1 MSAIKGLFKDTAIYG
16 ISSIVG
22 RFLNWC
28 LVPLYTYVLS
38 SSADY
43 GIVTNLYAWT
53 ALMMVI
59 LTYGMET
66 GMFRFMSDEKEDA
79 NTVYKTALTSLFTTS
94 LVFVVLCTVFI
105 QPISQ
110 ALGYE
115 HYPEFVGMMVL
126 ITAMDAF
133 DCIPFAYLR
142 YKKQPIRFA
151 IIKFV
156 MIFANIGMNLFF
168 LLLCPYLWREAPS
181 LIDWFYRPD
190 YQVGYIFVANLIST
204 LIVTLVL
211 LPYVFQG
218 KYAFKWT
225 LLKRMMY
232 YSLPLL
238 MLGVVGIMNQTI
250 DKILFPY
257 LYESKEVAVG
267 QLGIYGACFK
277 VAMVMMMF
285 SQAFR
290 YAYEPFVFDK
300 SRSAGKEQMYADTMK
315 YYVIT
320 SLLICLGMIL
330 FIDVIKLLIHESY
343 WSGLIIVPIVLFSY
357 LFQGIY
363 SNLSIWYK
371 LTDKT
376 YYGFIISSIGLVIN
390 VSLLWFLVP
399 RYGLIGAGFASFG
412 AFFTMMLI
420 SYLLGCKY
428 MPLPY
433 DLVKFA
439 KYLLL
444 TLILMGINYW
454 VETPFV
460 WANYLI
466 KIGLLMVFLVY
477 MVRTDLP
484 LSTLPFIG
492 KYVKR
497 LNN

>member
-38 SSADY
+38 SSAQY

-53 ALMMVI
+53 ALMMVV

-66 GMFRFMSDEKEDA
+66 GMFRFMSDDRYNP
-79 NTVYKTALTSLFTTS
+79 NTVYKTALVSLFTTS
-94 LVFVVLCTVFI
+94 LLFVTLCTLFI
-105 QPISQ
+105 NPIAT
-110 ALGYE
+110 ALGYQ
-115 HYPEFVGMMVL
+115 HYPEFVGMMVF

-142 YKKQPIRFA
+142 YKKRPMMFA
-151 IIKFV
+151 AIKFV

-168 LLLCPYLWREAPS
+168 LLLCPYLWEKAPQW
-181 LIDWFYRPD
+181 IDWFYRPD

-204 LIVTLVL
+204 VLVTLVL

-218 KYAFKWT
+218 KFAFDAR
-225 LLKRMMY
+225 LLKRMLH

-250 DKILFPY
+250 DKILFPF
-257 LYESKEVAVG
+257 LFESKEVAVS

-300 SRSAGKEQMYADTMK
+300 SRSVGKEQMYADTMK

-330 FIDVIKLLIHESY
+330 FIDVIKLLIHQSY
-343 WSGLIIVPIVLFSY
+343 WSGLVVVPIVLFSY

-390 VSLLWFLVP
+390 VLLLWFLVP
-399 RYGLIGAGFASFG
+399 IWGLIGAGFASFG

-433 DLVKFA
+433 DLRKFGT
-439 KYLLL
+439 YVLL
-444 TLILMGINYW
+444 TIALLVINHFAVTPLVW
-454 VETPFV
+454 V
-460 WANYLI
+460 NYLI
-466 KIGLLMVFLVY
+466 KAALLFIFVAYLVKK
-477 MVRTDLP
+477 DLP
-484 LSTLPFIG
+484 LATLPFIG
-492 KYVKR
+492 KYFK
-497 LNN
+497 

>member
-1 MSAIKGLFKDTAIYG
+1 MSAIKNLFKDTAIYG

-53 ALMMVI
+53 ALMMVV

-66 GMFRFMSDEKEDA
+66 GMFRFMSKDTEQPT
-79 NTVYKTALTSLFTTS
+79 TVYKTALTSLFATS
-94 LVFVVLCTVFI
+94 MVFVAICLLFI
-105 QPISQ
+105 HPI
-110 ALGYE
+110 AGTLGYE
-115 HYPEFVGMMVL
+115 KYPEFVAMMVC

-142 YKKQPIRFA
+142 YKKRPVLFA
-151 IIKFV
+151 VIKFV

-168 LLLCPYLWREAPS
+168 LLLCPYLHEHYPAWV
-181 LIDWFYRPD
+181 DWFYRPD
-190 YQVGYIFVANLIST
+190 YQVGYIFIANFIST
-204 LIVTLVL
+204 LVVTLVL
-211 LPYVFQG
+211 LPYVFEG
-218 KYAFKWT
+218 KYSFSFS
-225 LLKRMMY
+225 LLKRMLV
-232 YSLPLL
+232 YSMPLL
-238 MLGVVGIMNQTI
+238 MLGVVGIMNQTV

-257 LYESKEVAVG
+257 LFENHEVAVS

-300 SRSAGKEQMYADTMK
+300 SRSVGKEQMYADTMK
-315 YYVIT
+315 YYVLT

-343 WSGLIIVPIVLFSY
+343 WSGLVVVPIVLFSY

-376 YYGFIISSIGLVIN
+376 YYGFIISSVGLLIN
-390 VSLLWFLVP
+390 VALLWFLVP
-399 RYGLIGAGFASFG
+399 MFGLVGAGCASFG

-420 SYLLGCKY
+420 SYLLGNKY

-433 DLVKFA
+433 DLVKFG
-439 KYLLL
+439 KYIALTLVLLAINKWAMTPFLVVNYVIKVALLL
-444 TLILMGINYW
+444 
-454 VETPFV
+454 
-460 WANYLI
+460 
-466 KIGLLMVFLVY
+466 VFMVY

-484 LSTLPFIG
+484 LYSLPIIG
-492 KYVKR
+492 KYFKK
-497 LNN
+497 

>member
-1 MSAIKGLFKDTAIYG
+1 MSVVKGLFKDTAIYG
-16 ISSIVG
+16 ISSILG

-66 GMFRFMSDEKEDA
+66 GMFRFMSDANENP
-79 NTVYKTALTSLFTTS
+79 NTVYKTALTSLFGTS
-94 LVFVVLCTVFI
+94 LIFVTVCMAFI
-105 QPISQ
+105 HPIAQS
-110 ALGYE
+110 LGYE
-115 HYPEFVGMMVL
+115 QYPEFVGMMVL

-142 YKKQPIRFA
+142 YKKRPISFA
-151 IIKFV
+151 VIKFV
-156 MIFANIGMNLFF
+156 MIFANIIMNLFF
-168 LLLCPYLWREAPS
+168 LLLCPYLWETAPQ
-181 LIDWFYRPD
+181 LIDWFYVPN
-190 YQVGYIFVANLIST
+190 YQVGYIFIANLIST
-204 LIVTLVL
+204 LTVTLVL
-211 LPYVFQG
+211 MPYVFKD
-218 KYAFKWT
+218 KYAFDAR
-225 LLKRMMY
+225 LLKKMLH

-300 SRSAGKEQMYADTMK
+300 SRSVGKEQMYADTMK

-343 WSGLIIVPIVLFSY
+343 WGGLVIVPIVLFSY

-376 YYGFIISSIGLVIN
+376 YYGFIISTIGLVIN
-390 VSLLWFLVP
+390 VLLLWFLVP
-399 RYGLIGAGFASFG
+399 LWGLIGAGFASFG
-412 AFFTMMLI
+412 AFFTMMMI

-433 DLVKFA
+433 DLRKIGL
-439 KYLLL
+439 YLLL
-444 TLILMGINYW
+444 TLVLLAINHWAVTPYVWLNYGIKTILLF
-454 VETPFV
+454 TFV
-460 WANYLI
+460 AYLV
-466 KIGLLMVFLVY
+466 K
-477 MVRTDLP
+477 TDLP
-484 LSTLPFIG
+484 LSSLPFVG
-492 KYVKR
+492 KYFKR
-497 LNN
+497 H

>member
-66 GMFRFMSDEKEDA
+66 GMFRFMSDEKY
-79 NTVYKTALTSLFTTS
+79 NPNVVYKTALVSLFTTS
-94 LVFVVLCTVFI
+94 LLFVVLCTVFI
-105 QPISQ
+105 NPI
-110 ALGYE
+110 ANTLGYH
-115 HYPEFVGMMVL
+115 HYPEFVGMMVC

-142 YKKQPIRFA
+142 YKKRPLMFA
-151 IIKFV
+151 AIKFV

-168 LLLCPYLWREAPS
+168 LLLCPYLWNKAPY

-190 YQVGYIFVANLIST
+190 YQVGYIFVANFIST

-218 KYAFKWT
+218 KFAFDAK
-225 LLKRMMY
+225 LLKRMLH

-250 DKILFPY
+250 DKILFPF
-257 LYESKEVAVG
+257 LFESKEVAVS

-300 SRSAGKEQMYADTMK
+300 SRSVGKEQMYADTMK

-330 FIDVIKLLIHESY
+330 FIDVIKLLIHQSY
-343 WSGLIIVPIVLFSY
+343 WSGLVVVPIVLFSY

-376 YYGFIISSIGLVIN
+376 YYGFIISSIGLLIN
-390 VSLLWFLVP
+390 VLLLWFLVP
-399 RYGLIGAGFASFG
+399 MWGIVGAGFASFG
-412 AFFTMMLI
+412 AFFTMMVI

-433 DLVKFA
+433 NVPKLC

-444 TLILMGINYW
+444 TIGLLAVNYW
-454 VETPFV
+454 AQTPFE
-460 WANYLI
+460 WANYMI
-466 KIGLLMVFLVY
+466 KIGLMLVFIVY
-477 MVRTDLP
+477 LVRTDLP

-492 KYVKR
+492 KYFKR
-497 LNN
+497 H

>member
-66 GMFRFMSDEKEDA
+66 GMFRFMSDANEQP
-79 NTVYKTALTSLFTTS
+79 NTVYKTALVSLFSTS
-94 LVFVVLCTVFI
+94 ALFVVLCTVFI
-105 QPISQ
+105 NPLAN

-115 HYPEFVGMMVL
+115 KYPEFVGMMVF

-142 YKKQPIRFA
+142 YKKRPITFA
-151 IIKFV
+151 IIKFI

-168 LLLCPYLWREAPS
+168 LLLCPYLHNNAPE
-181 LIDWFYRPD
+181 LVDWFYKPN
-190 YQVGYIFVANLIST
+190 YQVGYIFIANFIST
-204 LIVTLVL
+204 LLVTLVL
-211 LPYVFQG
+211 LPYVF
-218 KYAFKWT
+218 KESFAFSWH
-225 LLKRMMY
+225 LLKRMLH
-232 YSLPLL
+232 YSMPLL

-257 LYESKEVAVG
+257 LFENHDVAVA

-300 SRSAGKEQMYADTMK
+300 SRSVGKEQMYADTMK
-315 YYVIT
+315 YYVLT

-330 FIDVIKLLIHESY
+330 FIDVIKILIHESY
-343 WSGLIIVPIVLFSY
+343 WSGLVVVPIVLFSY

-376 YYGFIISSIGLVIN
+376 YYGFVISSIGLIIN
-390 VSLLWFLVP
+390 VLLLWFLVP
-399 RYGLIGAGFASFG
+399 LWGLIGAACASFG
-412 AFFTMMLI
+412 AFFTMMTI

-433 DLVKFA
+433 DLRKFGT
-439 KYLLL
+439 YLLL
-444 TLILMGINYW
+444 TMALLVINHFAVTPLVW
-454 VETPFV
+454 VNYIIKVALLLVFV
-460 WANYLI
+460 AYLV
-466 KIGLLMVFLVY
+466 KK
-477 MVRTDLP
+477 DLP

-492 KYVKR
+492 KYFKR
-497 LNN
+497 IND

>member
-66 GMFRFMSDEKEDA
+66 GMFRFMSDEKYDA
-79 NTVYKTALTSLFTTS
+79 NTVYKTALTSLMGTS
-94 LVFVVLCTVFI
+94 VFFVVICGVFLM
-105 QPISQ
+105 PIAQS
-110 ALGYE
+110 LGYE
-115 HYPEFVGMMVL
+115 NYPEFVGMMVC

-142 YKKQPIRFA
+142 YQKRPITFA

-168 LLLCPYLWREAPS
+168 LLLCPAIWEQAPQ

-190 YQVGYIFVANLIST
+190 YQVGYIFIANFIST
-204 LIVTLVL
+204 VTVTLCL
-211 LPYVFQG
+211 LPYVFTG
-218 KYAFKWT
+218 KYAFDVR
-225 LLKRMMY
+225 LLKKMLH

-238 MLGVVGIMNQTI
+238 MLGIVGIMNQTI

-257 LYESKEVAVG
+257 LYDNYEVAVS

-300 SRSAGKEQMYADTMK
+300 SRSVGKEQMYADTMK

-320 SLLICLGMIL
+320 SLFICLGMIL
-330 FIDVIKLLIHESY
+330 FIDVVKLLIHESY
-343 WSGLIIVPIVLFSY
+343 WSGLVIVPIVLFSY
-357 LFQGIY
+357 LFQGVY

-376 YYGFIISSIGLVIN
+376 YYGFIISSIGLIIN
-390 VSLLWFLVP
+390 VFLLWFLVP
-399 RYGLIGAGFASFG
+399 RWGLIGAGFAAFG
-412 AFFTMMLI
+412 VFFTMMVI
-420 SYLLGCKY
+420 SYVLGCKY

-433 DLVKFA
+433 DLVKLG

-444 TLILMGINYW
+444 TLLLLAINNWVVTPYVWVNYIIKCVLMFL
-454 VETPFV
+454 FV
-460 WANYLI
+460 
-466 KIGLLMVFLVY
+466 VY
-477 MVRTDLP
+477 MVKKDFP
-484 LSTLPFIG
+484 LHAVPFIG
-492 KYVKR
+492 RYFKK
-497 LNN
+497 

>member
-66 GMFRFMSDEKEDA
+66 GMFRFMSDANENP
-79 NTVYKTALTSLFTTS
+79 NTVYKTALTSLFATS
-94 LVFVVLCTVFI
+94 LIFVVVCMAFI
-105 QPISQ
+105 HPIAQS
-110 ALGYE
+110 LGYQK
-115 HYPEFVGMMVL
+115 YPEFVGMMVC

-142 YKKQPIRFA
+142 YKKRPIAFA
-151 IIKFV
+151 VIKFA

-168 LLLCPYLWREAPS
+168 LLLCPYLWETAPQ
-181 LIDWFYRPD
+181 LIDWFYRPN
-190 YQVGYIFVANLIST
+190 YQVGYIFVANFIST
-204 LIVTLVL
+204 LVVTLIL
-211 LPYVFQG
+211 MPYVFQG
-218 KYAFKWT
+218 KYAFKWG
-225 LLKRMMY
+225 LLKKMLH

-250 DKILFPY
+250 DKIIFPY
-257 LYESKEVAVG
+257 LYDNQEIAVA

-300 SRSAGKEQMYADTMK
+300 SRSVGKEQMYADTMK
-315 YYVIT
+315 YYVLT

-330 FIDVIKLLIHESY
+330 FIDIIKLLIHESY
-343 WSGLIIVPIVLFSY
+343 WSGLVVVPIVLFSY

-376 YYGFIISSIGLVIN
+376 YYGFIISAIGLVIN
-390 VSLLWFLVP
+390 VLLLWFLVP
-399 RYGLIGAGFASFG
+399 RLGLIGAGFASFG

-420 SYLLGCKY
+420 SYLLGNKY

-433 DLVKFA
+433 DLRKFGT
-439 KYLLL
+439 YLLL
-444 TLILMGINYW
+444 TIALLVINHFAVTPLVW
-454 VETPFV
+454 VNYIIKVALLLVFV
-460 WANYLI
+460 AYLV
-466 KIGLLMVFLVY
+466 KK
-477 MVRTDLP
+477 DLP

-492 KYVKR
+492 KYFKR
-497 LNN
+497 IKN

>member
-1 MSAIKGLFKDTAIYG
+1 MSVVKGLFKDTAIYG
-16 ISSIVG
+16 ISSILG

-66 GMFRFMSDEKEDA
+66 GMFRFMSDANENP
-79 NTVYKTALTSLFTTS
+79 NTVYKTALTSLLATS
-94 LVFVVLCTVFI
+94 LLFVTVCMVFI
-105 QPISQ
+105 HPIAQS
-110 ALGYE
+110 LGYE
-115 HYPEFVGMMVL
+115 QYPEFVGMMVL

-142 YKKQPIRFA
+142 YKKRPIAFA
-151 IIKFV
+151 VIKFV
-156 MIFANIGMNLFF
+156 MIFANIIMNLFF
-168 LLLCPYLWREAPS
+168 LLLCPYLWETAPQ
-181 LIDWFYRPD
+181 LIDWFYVPN
-190 YQVGYIFVANLIST
+190 YQVGYIFIANLIST
-204 LIVTLVL
+204 ITVTLVL
-211 LPYVFQG
+211 MPYVFKD
-218 KYAFKWT
+218 KYAFDAK
-225 LLKRMMY
+225 LLKKMLR

-250 DKILFPY
+250 DKIIFPY
-257 LYESKEVAVG
+257 LYESKEIAVG

-300 SRSAGKEQMYADTMK
+300 SRSVGKEQMYADTMK

-343 WSGLIIVPIVLFSY
+343 WGGLVIVPIVLFSY

-376 YYGFIISSIGLVIN
+376 YYGFIISTIGLIIN
-390 VSLLWFLVP
+390 VLLLWFLVP
-399 RYGLIGAGFASFG
+399 LWGLIGAGFASFG
-412 AFFTMMLI
+412 AFFTMMMI

-433 DLVKFA
+433 DLRKMGL
-439 KYLLL
+439 YLLL
-444 TLILMGINYW
+444 TLALLAINHWAVTPYVWLNYGIKTILLCI
-454 VETPFV
+454 FV
-460 WANYLI
+460 AYLV
-466 KIGLLMVFLVY
+466 K
-477 MVRTDLP
+477 TDLP
-484 LSTLPFIG
+484 LSSLPFIG
-492 KYVKR
+492 KYFKSH
-497 LNN
+497 

>member
-1 MSAIKGLFKDTAIYG
+1 MSAIKNLFKDTAIYG

-53 ALMMVI
+53 ALMMVV

-66 GMFRFMSDEKEDA
+66 GMFRFMSKDTEQPI
-79 NTVYKTALTSLFTTS
+79 TVYKTALTSLFATS
-94 LVFVVLCTVFI
+94 LFFVVICLLFI
-105 QPISQ
+105 DPI
-110 ALGYE
+110 ATTLGYE
-115 HYPEFVGMMVL
+115 KYPEFVAMMVC

-142 YKKQPIRFA
+142 YKKRPILFA

-168 LLLCPYLWREAPS
+168 LLLCPYLYKHDPNWV
-181 LIDWFYRPD
+181 DWFYRPD
-190 YQVGYIFVANLIST
+190 YQVGYIFIANFIST
-204 LIVTLVL
+204 LVVTIVL

-218 KYAFKWT
+218 KYSFSFP
-225 LLKRMMY
+225 LLKRMLV
-232 YSLPLL
+232 YSMPLL

-257 LYESKEVAVG
+257 LYENHDVAVS

-300 SRSAGKEQMYADTMK
+300 SRSVGKEQMYADTMK
-315 YYVIT
+315 YYVLT

-343 WSGLIIVPIVLFSY
+343 WSGLVVVPIVLFSY

-376 YYGFIISSIGLVIN
+376 YFGFIISSIGLLIN
-390 VSLLWFLVP
+390 VALLWFLVP
-399 RYGLIGAGFASFG
+399 MFGLIGAGCASFG

-420 SYLLGCKY
+420 SYLLGNKY

-433 DLVKFA
+433 DLAKFA
-439 KYLLL
+439 KYIVL
-444 TLILMGINYW
+444 TLVLLAINKW
-454 VETPFV
+454 AMTPIV
-460 WANYLI
+460 VVNYLI
-466 KIGLLMVFLVY
+466 KVALLSVFVVY

-484 LSTLPFIG
+484 LYSLPVIG
-492 KYVKR
+492 KYFKK
-497 LNN
+497 

>member
-66 GMFRFMSDEKEDA
+66 GMFRFMSDEKYDA
-79 NTVYKTALTSLFTTS
+79 NTVYKTALTSLMGTS
-94 LVFVVLCTVFI
+94 LLFVAICLLFI
-105 QPISQ
+105 QPIAQ
-110 ALGYE
+110 TLGYQQ
-115 HYPEFVGMMVL
+115 YPEFVGMMVC

-133 DCIPFAYLR
+133 DCMPFAYLR
-142 YKKQPIRFA
+142 YKKRPITFA
-151 IIKFV
+151 VLKFV

-168 LLLCPYLWREAPS
+168 LLLCPYLWEHAPY

-190 YQVGYIFVANLIST
+190 YQVGYIFVANFIST
-204 LIVTLVL
+204 LVVTLFL
-211 LPYVFQG
+211 MPYVFVG
-218 KYAFKWT
+218 KYAFDAR
-225 LLKRMMY
+225 LLKKMLH

-257 LYESKEVAVG
+257 LYDSHEVAVS

-300 SRSAGKEQMYADTMK
+300 SRSVGKEQMYADTMK

-320 SLLICLGMIL
+320 SLFICLGMIL
-330 FIDVIKLLIHESY
+330 FIDVVKLLIHESY
-343 WSGLIIVPIVLFSY
+343 WGGLVIVPIVLFSY

-390 VSLLWFLVP
+390 VFLLWFLVP
-399 RYGLIGAGFASFG
+399 MFGLIGAGFASFG
-412 AFFTMMLI
+412 AFFTMMVI
-420 SYLLGCKY
+420 SYALGCKY

-433 DLVKFA
+433 DLLKLG

-444 TLILMGINYW
+444 TLLLLAINQWMVTPYIW
-454 VETPFV
+454 V
-460 WANYLI
+460 NYLI
-466 KIGLLMVFLVY
+466 KCVLLGLFLVY
-477 MVRTDLP
+477 MVKTDFP
-484 LSTLPFIG
+484 LQAMPFIG
-492 KYVKR
+492 KYFKK
-497 LNN
+497 